1 VLLNDQVGIVSGV
14 GLGLGRSIALRL
26 AREGADVVLA
36 ARNEEV
42 MRGVAAEVE
51 SVGRRALCVP
61 TDITSREHC
70 VRLADAAS
78 AEFGRIDVL
87 VNNAFT
93 SRPVVTFVDSHVS
106 AWRSHMETNFWGSL
120 TMTQAVV
127 PHMREQGGGGIVMVS
142 TALRHVREGSQGY
155 GAYLGSKGALRA
167 ACRVLA
173 RELGP
178 SGIRVNTVAP
188 GNISGP
194 NLERHLAERAEVLGV
209 DIETLRSQLAA
220 EYPLGY
226 IPSPDDVA
234 GAVLFF
240 ASDLGRAVT
249 GQFMLANGGQF
260 IE

>member
-1 VLLNDQVGIVSGV
+1 
-14 GLGLGRSIALRL
+14 
-26 AREGADVVLA
+26 
-36 ARNEEV
+36 

-78 AEFGRIDVL
+78 AEFGRIDIL

-93 SRPVVTFVDSHVS
+93 SRPVVTFVDSDVS
-106 AWRSHMETNFWGSL
+106 AWRAQMETNFWGSL

-127 PHMREQGGGGIVMVS
+127 PYMHERGGGIVMVS

-178 SGIRVNTVAP
+178 RGIRVNTVAP

-194 NLERHLAERAEVLGV
+194 NLDRYLAERAEALGV
-209 DIETLRSQLAA
+209 DVETLRSQLAT

-249 GQFMLANGGQF
+249 GQFLLANGGQF